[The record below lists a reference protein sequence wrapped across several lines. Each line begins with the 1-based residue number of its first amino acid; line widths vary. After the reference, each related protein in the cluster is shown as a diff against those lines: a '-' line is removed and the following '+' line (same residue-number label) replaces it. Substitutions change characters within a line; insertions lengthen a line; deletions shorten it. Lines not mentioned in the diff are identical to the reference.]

1 MKNSINCPNCN
12 NENPFYNSVCS
23 NCRVYLRDRVYN
35 LDLWSTISSI
45 IETPSKA
52 FKIIILSEHKNFI
65 FFILL
70 FIGFKYL
77 INVRFISMISLGDF
91 QSTIGLQYS
100 YLLVL
105 GVTLVYFILFSFLYC
120 LSGKAYNIYLRF
132 KDTLALIIY
141 SQIPYLFGLI
151 ILFPLELVI
160 FGDYLFSKNPTPF
173 TIKGSLSYLFLTLEI
188 AIVIWSFFLI
198 FKVFRTQS
206 HHLIFSILS
215 STTFVVLFWS
225 LIYLCSVFVFTI

>member
-1 MKNSINCPNCN
+1 MKNSVSCPNCN
-12 NENPFYNSVCS
+12 SENPFYNSVCS
-23 NCRVYLRDRVYN
+23 NCRIYMRDRVYN

-45 IETPSKA
+45 IEAPSKA
-52 FKIIILSEHKNFI
+52 FKTIILSEHKNFI

-77 INVRFISMISLGDF
+77 INARFISMISLGDL

-105 GVTLVYFILFSFLYC
+105 GVTLIYFILFSFLYS
-120 LSGKAYNIYLRF
+120 LSGKAFNIYLRF
-132 KDTLALIIY
+132 KDTIALIIY

-151 ILFPLELVI
+151 ILFVLELVI

-173 TIKGSLSYLFLTLEI
+173 TIKSSLSYLFLALEI
-188 AIVIWSFFLI
+188 AIVIWSIFLVFKSFF
-198 FKVFRTQS
+198 TQS
-206 HHLIFSILS
+206 NHRLFSILAS
-215 STTFVVLFWS
+215 LTFVVLFWS
-225 LIYLCSVFVFTI
+225 LIYFCSIFVFTI

>member
-1 MKNSINCPNCN
+1 MKNSVTCPNCN

-23 NCRVYLRDRVYN
+23 NCRIYLRDRVYN

-45 IETPSKA
+45 IESPSKA
-52 FKIIILSEHKNFI
+52 FKTIILSEHKNFI

-77 INVRFISMISLGDF
+77 INARFLSMLSLGDF
-91 QSTIGLQYS
+91 QSTIGLQFS
-100 YLLVL
+100 YLIVL
-105 GVTLVYFILFSFLYC
+105 GVTLIYFILFSFLYS
-120 LSGKAYNIYLRF
+120 LAGKACKIYLRF
-132 KDTLALIIY
+132 KDTFALIIY

-151 ILFPLELVI
+151 ILFALELVI

-173 TIKGSLSYLFLTLEI
+173 TIKGTLSYLFLALEI
-188 AIVIWSFFLI
+188 AIVLWSFFLI
-198 FKVFRTQS
+198 FRAFLTQS

-215 STTFVVLFWS
+215 STVFIVLFCS
-225 LIYLCSVFVFTI
+225 LIYLFSLFVFTI